1 MNINANE
8 TLQYLSNAGII
19 NIEQVQKDVEIMQ
32 KKMNVLKCTKKPY
45 MAGGKEKIPA
55 GKPVYLTEK

>member
-19 NIEQVQKDVEIMQ
+19 NIEQVQKDVEIM
-32 KKMNVLKCTKKPY
+32 KKNDNHRFHRLFQRF
-45 MAGGKEKIPA
+45 
-55 GKPVYLTEK
+55 

>member
-19 NIEQVQKDVEIMQ
+19 NIEQVQKDVEIM
-32 KKMNVLKCTKKPY
+32 KKMNVLKCTKTLY
-45 MAGGKEKIPA
+45 GRGKEKIPA